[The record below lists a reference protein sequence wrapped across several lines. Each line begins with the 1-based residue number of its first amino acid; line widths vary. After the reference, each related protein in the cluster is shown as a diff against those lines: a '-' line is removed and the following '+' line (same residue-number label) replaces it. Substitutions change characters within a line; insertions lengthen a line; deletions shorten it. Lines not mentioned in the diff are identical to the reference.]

1 MKNIRMKSV
10 LRHLLA
16 ATAAAVILAGAAGS
30 ALPAYALTTA
40 PKKAEKEETASA
52 EDLAPQVYIHQY
64 YESEWEE
71 IEGENRQTLD
81 LDYAELEMPEASAKA
96 YPKLKRAL
104 DRYNRSRVRLA
115 DDTLEDMRAE
125 IATMK
130 EEGYPFYGAY
140 TDKETINIRRCDED
154 VFSFVRVTD
163 WYGGGAHGYSGF
175 YGTSFDVE
183 KGRVIELTDLIPSEN
198 DDALR
203 EAVTKELREAYDK
216 TEAGYELWFDLEGY
230 MEHYSVDADP
240 DAEVDY
246 EDDYK
251 VAYTWVLDP
260 QGVTFFF
267 NPYALAAYAAGA
279 QQVTILFDEYPELF
293 SDAYEGTEKGF
304 VLNFKE
310 YEDVRFDRDGVGET
324 DELEVLSYQ
333 DEEDW
338 QNGVM
343 SGITIR
349 LNGREYTDDSWNWVF
364 DFRPMLVRTEDGL
377 CYLYVVCMEENDWEE
392 TYVYDLNGR
401 KAKLIGSAAGG
412 IEPAFKVIP
421 GEDSEGRLIG
431 QMTDPEAFRVSSRSN
446 VLSTL
451 FVSRPSR
458 VGDDGMPEP
467 TQERWETGSDF
478 TLTLKRATTFD
489 CVDDE
494 GKVTGKTCD
503 VRRGDKVIIRY
514 TDMET
519 YCDAETE
526 DGTMVR
532 IYQESDEEYGW
543 PYSVNG
549 VELEEMFDGVMFA
562 G

>member
-1 MKNIRMKSV
+1 MKNIRMKAV
-10 LRHLLA
+10 LRRLLA
-16 ATAAAVILAGAAGS
+16 AGAATVILAGAAGS
-30 ALPAYALTTA
+30 VLPAYALTTA
-40 PKKAEKEETASA
+40 PKKAEKEETDSA
-52 EDLAPQVYIHQY
+52 EDLAPQVYVHQY

-198 DDALR
+198 ADALR

-267 NPYALAAYAAGA
+267 IPYALAAYAAGA

-293 SDAYEGTEKGF
+293 TNVTWG
-304 VLNFKE
+304 
-310 YEDVRFDRDGVGET
+310 
-324 DELEVLSYQ
+324 
-333 DEEDW
+333 
-338 QNGVM
+338 
-343 SGITIR
+343 SG
-349 LNGREYTDDSWNWVF
+349 
-364 DFRPMLVRTEDGL
+364 MVRTDLVVYDPVSEA
-377 CYLYVVCMEENDWEE
+377 LYVLDGYNYDYIIEYVEDNRIVIGKEGPHGYGDPVTKTYGTVKLENG
-392 TYVYDLNGR
+392 N
-401 KAKLIGSAAGG
+401 LI
-412 IEPAFKVIP
+412 FIP
-421 GEDSEGRLIG
+421 
-431 QMTDPEAFRVSSRSN
+431 
-446 VLSTL
+446 
-451 FVSRPSR
+451 
-458 VGDDGMPEP
+458 
-467 TQERWETGSDF
+467 
-478 TLTLKRATTFD
+478 
-489 CVDDE
+489 
-494 GKVTGKTCD
+494 
-503 VRRGDKVIIRY
+503 
-514 TDMET
+514 
-519 YCDAETE
+519 DAEE
-526 DGTMVR
+526 
-532 IYQESDEEYGW
+532 
-543 PYSVNG
+543 P
-549 VELEEMFDGVMFA
+549 
-562 G
+562 